1 MVVVPTFNERPNI
14 DGLISAIL
22 ALGDAYRLVVVDDN
36 SPDGTGA
43 AARDWATRF
52 PGRVSVLERAGK
64 SGIGSAY
71 RAGFAVALT
80 SGADVIAQ
88 MDADFSHDPAALP
101 SLVRRTASAD
111 VVLGSRYVEGGGSEG
126 WPWHRRALSRAGGVY
141 ARIVLGV
148 PIRDLTGGFKAYRRS
163 ALARIAP
170 ERLTSDGYVF
180 QIETTYRAIQA
191 GLNVVEVPII
201 FTDRVAGRSKLSRR
215 IVLEAMIVIWRL
227 RFGKLARRT

>member
-1 MVVVPTFNERPNI
+1 M
-14 DGLISAIL
+14 AL
-22 ALGDAYRLVVVDDN
+22 A
-36 SPDGTGA
+36 
-43 AARDWATRF
+43 
-52 PGRVSVLERAGK
+52 
-64 SGIGSAY
+64 
-71 RAGFAVALT
+71 

-88 MDADFSHDPAALP
+88 MDADFSHDPASLPLLVNKTAL
-101 SLVRRTASAD
+101 AD

-126 WPWHRRALSRAGGVY
+126 WPWHRRALSRGGGVY
-141 ARIVLGV
+141 ARLVLGV

-163 ALARIAP
+163 ALTRIAP

-227 RFGKLARRT
+227 RFGTLAHRP